1 MERALR
7 GSGSPAPSPPEPQ
20 PGQRS
25 LSALP
30 ARSHTRPPLSSPG
43 TERSDRGGGSA
54 RRAIPALGSLRGL
67 GKPLN
72 LSASVSPSAKVGG
85 IQFYLTGLL

>member
-1 MERALR
+1 MTAGCGAVR
-7 GSGSPAPSPPEPQ
+7 
-20 PGQRS
+20 PG
-25 LSALP
+25 
-30 ARSHTRPPLSSPG
+30 
-43 TERSDRGGGSA
+43 
-54 RRAIPALGSLRGL
+54 RRARGAAPRRLIPALGSLRGL